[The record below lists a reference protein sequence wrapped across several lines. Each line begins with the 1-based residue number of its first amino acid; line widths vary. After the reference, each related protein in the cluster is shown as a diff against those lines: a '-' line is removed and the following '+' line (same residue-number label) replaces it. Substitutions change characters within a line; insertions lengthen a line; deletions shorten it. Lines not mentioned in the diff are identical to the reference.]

1 MKEKNEEKM
10 TIDDLAK
17 QMTSGFAETKK
28 TTNDLTK
35 SIDDLAI
42 MVAGGFDNV
51 QKKLNSHG
59 RRFDAVDQRFDRIE
73 NEIKLARAEISH
85 GLREIKDE
93 IKRLD
98 ERVDG
103 VMKTANQNINEL
115 VEKVAVCE
123 SNLSKLKQKIAKLK
137 MANS

>member
-1 MKEKNEEKM
+1 MKEKEITLNN
-10 TIDDLAK
+10 LA
-17 QMTSGFAETKK
+17 TKV
-28 TTNDLTK
+28 
-35 SIDDLAI
+35 DDLAI
-42 MVAGGFDNV
+42 TINDLASATVTGFVDS
-51 QKKLNSHG
+51 QK
-59 RRFDAVDQRFDRIE
+59 RFESIDKRFEKIDQRFDHLDNETKLIRIE
-73 NEIKLARAEISH
+73 ISN